1 MLSKIKTILLS
12 SLVKNTLKLSS
23 SSVVLMF
30 IPLVVTPILARL
42 YSPEDYGVW
51 GVFSSVLS
59 IVNSFIFLS
68 YENTIVKTNDD
79 KEVPGL
85 IALCFL
91 ISSSIILLVTIF
103 FSIGKTIGV
112 SFFVNFQNIPLLATA
127 LFVTSFY
134 NIFIITANRVK
145 KYGAISISNII
156 NGSSQASIR
165 ILLGLL
171 PIVSYG
177 LIVGNIFAQFIAVI
191 YLIYPLHTY
200 IKMYSKEKFRMI
212 SIKDLSIK
220 YKKFPI
226 YDAPAKLIE
235 FSVINL
241 VIIILSN
248 YFEKEEI
255 GYFSM
260 VIQFILLPISVVG
273 SAMGNVYYKELSENY
288 YNPSA
293 ISSITRKVAKISFIL
308 SLFPILFLTFGGDKL
323 LVLILGDKWIPAG
336 SMALI
341 LAIYSVPVIL
351 SQPLL
356 PAFRTLDRQEIRFK
370 LNVLNFILAIGS
382 LILSAIF
389 FDNINVV
396 LFIYSI
402 FYALVRFWIYYKIL
416 KITNLNFK
424 SVSKYFVVVII
435 LCYLML
441 MARLYFSGTLIN

>member
-1 MLSKIKTILLS
+1 
-12 SLVKNTLKLSS
+12 
-23 SSVVLMF
+23 
-30 IPLVVTPILARL
+30 
-42 YSPEDYGVW
+42 
-51 GVFSSVLS
+51 
-59 IVNSFIFLS
+59 
-68 YENTIVKTNDD
+68 
-79 KEVPGL
+79 
-85 IALCFL
+85 
-91 ISSSIILLVTIF
+91 
-103 FSIGKTIGV
+103 
-112 SFFVNFQNIPLLATA
+112 
-127 LFVTSFY
+127 
-134 NIFIITANRVK
+134 
-145 KYGAISISNII
+145 
-156 NGSSQASIR
+156 
-165 ILLGLL
+165 
-171 PIVSYG
+171 
-177 LIVGNIFAQFIAVI
+177 
-191 YLIYPLHTY
+191 
-200 IKMYSKEKFRMI
+200 MI

-356 PAFRTLDRQEIRFK
+356 PAFRTLDKQEIRFK

-424 SVSKYFVVVII
+424 AVSKYFIGIII

-441 MARLYFSGTLIN
+441 IIRMYFSGTLIN